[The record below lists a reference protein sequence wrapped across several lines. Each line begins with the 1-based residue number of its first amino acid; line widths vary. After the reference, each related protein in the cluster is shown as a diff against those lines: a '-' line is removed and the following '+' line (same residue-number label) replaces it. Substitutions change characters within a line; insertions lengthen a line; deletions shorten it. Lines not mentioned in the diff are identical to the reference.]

1 MQWEISFKSYQPA
14 TSKMLALPTIQLP
27 RSWQRSMKSSKSIRN
42 SQGKVEK
49 IKEDGLDSIPSSS
62 VKIRII
68 WGKVIVAQTWQFFD
82 KLPEITDFG
91 LLQQSQNRARFWICS
106 VFTCGIANVKIDQ
119 ALSFGKLKKVFSQS
133 FLKIEWVSVPLL
145 RLKVGT
151 FV

>member
-1 MQWEISFKSYQPA
+1 MLPQKYFDVWTHLHYDLLQKTNLKSSKFFRIYLLNLFFDYFQANMQWEISFKSYQPA

-62 VKIRII
+62 VKIQII

-91 LLQQSQNRARFWICS
+91 LLQQSQNRARFWIC
-106 VFTCGIANVKIDQ
+106 
-119 ALSFGKLKKVFSQS
+119 
-133 FLKIEWVSVPLL
+133 
-145 RLKVGT
+145 
-151 FV
+151 